1 MLHAQVVF
9 GVAQLGLASKLP
21 LSKWLVLE
29 NLHLPD
35 YKVGYASLSP
45 AWRCR
50 DYRNWCLSGSGS
62 KFAVTGFD
70 V

>member
-21 LSKWLVLE
+21 LSKWLVLG

-45 AWRCR
+45 CVVLQRLQELVLEW
-50 DYRNWCLSGSGS
+50 
-62 KFAVTGFD
+62 
-70 V
+70 